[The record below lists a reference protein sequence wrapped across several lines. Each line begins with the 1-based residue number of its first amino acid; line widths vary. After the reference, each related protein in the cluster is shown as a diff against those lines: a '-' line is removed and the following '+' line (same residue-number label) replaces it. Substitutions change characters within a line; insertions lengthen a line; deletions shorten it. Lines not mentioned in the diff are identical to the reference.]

1 MRPPS
6 SSKPRSPTTDAI
18 QLQGRRTRRR
28 RSCRAR
34 RPRQG
39 WRRRVGDLF
48 RRPGADGAAAM
59 ALRPRPGRGAEVIGE
74 AGGGRCDSPRAEG
87 QLRRSNGG
95 QEFQP
100 PTTVGVEGRCRPNPG
115 TSASAVVAAV
125 DGQGG
130 ENGSASPGG
139 RSRPRALAGSPA
151 DRPGAPAYRRVP
163 GRNSRLPPSPRL
175 TRSS

>member
-1 MRPPS
+1 MKEQPGGHRVEAVAPEGDPAG
-6 SSKPRSPTTDAI
+6 P
-18 QLQGRRTRRR
+18 RRR
-28 RSCRAR
+28 DRA
-34 RPRQG
+34 
-39 WRRRVGDLF
+39 
-48 RRPGADGAAAM
+48 
-59 ALRPRPGRGAEVIGE
+59 